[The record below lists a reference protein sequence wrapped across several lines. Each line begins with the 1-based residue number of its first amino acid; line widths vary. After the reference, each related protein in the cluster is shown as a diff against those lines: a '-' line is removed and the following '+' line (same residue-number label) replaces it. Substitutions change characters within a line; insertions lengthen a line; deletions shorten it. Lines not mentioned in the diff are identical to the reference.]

1 MTRVKKGVHALKRR
15 RSVLKQTKGFRHGRS
30 TKERQAKE
38 ALLHAGNYS
47 FAHRKDKKS
56 HNRKLWN
63 IKINALGRELGIS
76 YSKLI
81 DALKKKEILLDRKI
95 LADLAENNPEV
106 FARVIENI
114 KSKRREEI
122 VLKEKIYTLILL

>member
-1 MTRVKKGVHALKRR
+1 
-15 RSVLKQTKGFRHGRS
+15 LKQAKGFRHGRN

-38 ALLHAGNYS
+38 AILHAGNYS

-63 IKINALGRELGIS
+63 IKINAGSRELGMS

-81 DALKKKEILLDRKI
+81 GAMKKKNVMLDRKI
-95 LADLAENNPEV
+95 LADLAEHHPST
-106 FARVIENI
+106 FA
-114 KSKRREEI
+114 K
-122 VLKEKIYTLILL
+122 VLESVK

>member
-15 RSVLKQTKGFRHGRS
+15 RSVLKQAKGFRHGRS

-38 ALLHAGNYS
+38 ALLHAGTYA

-63 IKINALGRELGIS
+63 IKINARSRELGIS

-81 DALKKKEILLDRKI
+81 NGLKRKKIKLDRKI
-95 LADLAENNPEV
+95 LSDFAENHPKT
-106 FARVIENI
+106 FAKI
-114 KSKRREEI
+114 
-122 VLKEKIYTLILL
+122 LEKVNTS

>member
-15 RSVLKQTKGFRHGRS
+15 RSVLKQTKGMRHGRS

-38 ALLHAGNYS
+38 ALLHAGNYA

-56 HNRKLWN
+56 HNRTLWN
-63 IKINALGRELGIS
+63 IKINAGARENGIS

-81 DALKKKEILLDRKI
+81 DLLNKKKTIHKK
-95 LADLAENNPEV
+95 
-106 FARVIENI
+106 
-114 KSKRREEI
+114 KSRNK
-122 VLKEKIYTLILL
+122 

>member
-15 RSVLKQTKGFRHGRS
+15 RSVLKQTKGMRHGRS

-38 ALLHAGNYS
+38 ALVHAGNYS

-63 IKINALGRELGIS
+63 IKINAGSREIGMS

-81 DALKKKEILLDRKI
+81 GALKKNKIELDRKI
-95 LADLAENNPEV
+95 LADLAENNPKT
-106 FARVIENI
+106 FA
-114 KSKRREEI
+114 K
-122 VLKEKIYTLILL
+122 VLASLK

>member
-15 RSVLKQTKGFRHGRS
+15 RSVLKQTKGMRHGRS

-38 ALLHAGNYS
+38 ALVHAGNYS

-63 IKINALGRELGIS
+63 IKINAGSREIGMS

-81 DALKKKEILLDRKI
+81 GALKKNNIELDRKI
-95 LADLAENNPEV
+95 LADLAENNPKT
-106 FARVIENI
+106 FT
-114 KSKRREEI
+114 K
-122 VLKEKIYTLILL
+122 VLASLK

>member
-30 TKERQAKE
+30 TKERQAKD
-38 ALLHAGNYS
+38 ALLHSGNYA

-63 IKINALGRELGIS
+63 IKINAGARELGLT

-81 DALKKKEILLDRKI
+81 DALNKKKVLVDRKI
-95 LADLAENNPEV
+95 LADLAENHPTT
-106 FARVIENI
+106 FARVLDSV
-114 KSKRREEI
+114 K
-122 VLKEKIYTLILL
+122 

>member
-1 MTRVKKGVHALKRR
+1 MTRIKKGVHALKRR
-15 RSVLKQTKGFRHGRS
+15 RSILKQTKGFRHGRS

-38 ALLHAGNYS
+38 ALLHAGAYA

-63 IKINALGRELGIS
+63 IKINAGARELGAT

-81 DALKKKEILLDRKI
+81 DGLNKKKILLDRKI
-95 LADLAENNPEV
+95 LANLAATEPEV
-106 FARVIENI
+106 FG
-114 KSKRREEI
+114 EI
-122 VLKEKIYTLILL
+122 VKVVQ

>member
-15 RSVLKQTKGFRHGRS
+15 RSILKQTKGFRHGRS

-38 ALLHAGNYS
+38 AILHAGNYS

-63 IKINALGRELGIS
+63 IKINAGARELGTT

-81 DALKKKEILLDRKI
+81 NALNKKKVLLDRKI
-95 LADLAENNPEV
+95 LADLAEHHPST
-106 FARVIENI
+106 FAKVIETI
-114 KSKRREEI
+114 K
-122 VLKEKIYTLILL
+122 

>member
-30 TKERQAKE
+30 TKERQAKD
-38 ALLHAGNYS
+38 ALLHSGNYA

-63 IKINALGRELGIS
+63 IKINAGARELGTT

-81 DALKKKEILLDRKI
+81 DSLHKKNVLIDRKI
-95 LADLAENNPEV
+95 LADLAENHV
-106 FARVIENI
+106 STF
-114 KSKRREEI
+114 KK
-122 VLKEKIYTLILL
+122 VLESVK

>member
-15 RSVLKQTKGFRHGRS
+15 RSILKQTKGFRHGRS

-38 ALLHAGNYS
+38 ALLHAGSYS

-63 IKINALGRELGIS
+63 IKINAGARENGMS

-81 DALKKKEILLDRKI
+81 GELKKKKIGLDRKI
-95 LADLAENNPEV
+95 LSDFAENHPKT
-106 FARVIENI
+106 FA
-114 KSKRREEI
+114 K
-122 VLKEKIYTLILL
+122 VLEAVK

>member
-15 RSVLKQTKGFRHGRS
+15 RSVLKQTKGMRHGRS

-38 ALLHAGNYS
+38 ALLHAGNYA

-63 IKINALGRELGIS
+63 IKINAGAREGGIS

-81 DALKKKEILLDRKI
+81 DALKKKKIMLDRKI
-95 LADLAENNPEV
+95 LADFAENHPTTFSKVLE
-106 FARVIENI
+106 AI
-114 KSKRREEI
+114 K
-122 VLKEKIYTLILL
+122 

>member
-15 RSVLKQTKGFRHGRS
+15 RSVLKQTKGMRHSRS

-38 ALLHAGNYS
+38 ALLHAGNYA

-56 HNRKLWN
+56 FNRKLWN
-63 IKINALGRELGIS
+63 IKINASSRELGIS

-81 DALKKKEILLDRKI
+81 NNLKKSKIALDRKI
-95 LADLAENNPEV
+95 LADLAEHHPET
-106 FARVIENI
+106 FQ
-114 KSKRREEI
+114 
-122 VLKEKIYTLILL
+122 

>member
-15 RSVLKQTKGFRHGRS
+15 RSVLKQTKGMRHGRS

-38 ALLHAGNYS
+38 ALLHAGAYS
-47 FAHRKDKKS
+47 FAHRRDKKS

-63 IKINALGRELGIS
+63 IKINASARELGTT

-81 DALKKKEILLDRKI
+81 DGIKKKNIALDRKI
-95 LADLAENNPEV
+95 LADLAEHHPET
-106 FARVIENI
+106 FA
-114 KSKRREEI
+114 K
-122 VLKEKIYTLILL
+122 VLEAVK

>member
-15 RSVLKQTKGFRHGRS
+15 RSVLKQTKGMRHGRS

-56 HNRKLWN
+56 HNRTLWN
-63 IKINALGRELGIS
+63 IKINAGGRELGMT

-81 DALKKKEILLDRKI
+81 GALKKNKIELDRKI
-95 LADLAENNPEV
+95 LADLAENNPKT
-106 FARVIENI
+106 FAAILA
-114 KSKRREEI
+114 S
-122 VLKEKIYTLILL
+122 LK

>member
-15 RSVLKQTKGFRHGRS
+15 RSVLKQTKGMRHGRS

-63 IKINALGRELGIS
+63 IKINAGTRALGMS
-76 YSKLI
+76 YSKFI
-81 DALKKKEILLDRKI
+81 DALKKKNILLDRKI
-95 LADLAENNPEV
+95 LADLAENNPAV
-106 FARVIENI
+106 FAKVLENV
-114 KSKRREEI
+114 K
-122 VLKEKIYTLILL
+122 

>member
-38 ALLHAGNYS
+38 ALLHAGSYS

-63 IKINALGRELGIS
+63 IKINAGARELGMS

-81 DALKKKEILLDRKI
+81 GALKKKNIQLDRKI
-95 LADLAENNPEV
+95 LSDLAENNPKV
-106 FARVIENI
+106 FAKVIEN
-114 KSKRREEI
+114 
-122 VLKEKIYTLILL
+122 LK

>member
-30 TKERQAKE
+30 TKERQAKD
-38 ALLHAGNYS
+38 ALLHAGNYA

-63 IKINALGRELGIS
+63 IKINAGVRELGMS
-76 YSKLI
+76 YSKFI
-81 DALKKKEILLDRKI
+81 DALKKKGVLLDRKI
-95 LADLAENNPEV
+95 LSDLAENDPKT
-106 FARVIENI
+106 F
-114 KSKRREEI
+114 
-122 VLKEKIYTLILL
+122 EKIINFVKN